1 MTLPIA
7 CNLSADATRAGR
19 EGPLPR
25 LAERAVTR
33 AATADGYVLTFAAG
47 SENLLA
53 IRRTIDAERQRGR
66 WLTFSVVVEPDGG
79 PITLTLTGPR
89 EFLAGL
95 MDA

>member
-7 CNLSADATRAGR
+7 CNLSADAIRAGR
-19 EGPLPR
+19 EGLLPR

-33 AATADGYVLTFAAG
+33 AATPDGYVLTFAPG

-53 IRRTIDAERQRGR
+53 IRRTIDAERQCGR

-79 PITLTLTGPR
+79 PITLTLTGAR

>member
-1 MTLPIA
+1 MTRPNAGNLPP
-7 CNLSADATRAGR
+7 DAIRAGR

-33 AATADGYVLTFAAG
+33 AATANGYVLTFAAG

-53 IRRTIDAERQRGR
+53 IRRTIDAERQGGH

-79 PITLTLTGPR
+79 PITLTLTGRR
-89 EFLAGL
+89 EVLAAL
-95 MDA
+95 MDV